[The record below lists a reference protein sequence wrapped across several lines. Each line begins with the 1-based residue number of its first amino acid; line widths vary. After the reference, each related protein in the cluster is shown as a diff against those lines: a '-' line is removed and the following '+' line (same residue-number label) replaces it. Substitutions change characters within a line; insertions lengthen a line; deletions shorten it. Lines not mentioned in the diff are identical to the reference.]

1 MSDAD
6 FVVLPPGS
14 REAAHR
20 PEFALAPEPH
30 RTAFI
35 QLAAGEALSAPW
47 QPAALSGRP
56 ISPLVCTLALLILDL
71 ILVSGSGILVCL
83 DGGSVTGGFFDP
95 PLRDEVLLL
104 AIAPV
109 AAVLSLWRER
119 AYAIEEANPRPFAVA
134 IGWLNVSG
142 LVVLSIFALDA
153 LTSPHVD
160 NRDAIFSPLPLIW
173 FVVIGGVA
181 VLGRNALWL
190 VLRPLVAARLA
201 KNPVVVAGSGASLSA
216 VVEALEGKCQTA
228 RVMAVISDLHRGADE
243 VLALVREGMVR
254 TVFIVLSTRDA
265 GAADPLLAKLA
276 AYPVAVRVIPDV
288 AALTARS
295 CGISL
300 EAGLPAFH
308 ISDPPLSP
316 VAEFVKRTEDI
327 VLSSLLVLAAGPIML
342 LASLAIKL
350 ESRGPV
356 LFRQTRHG
364 LNGSAIEVFKFRT
377 MYAHLE
383 DRFAARQTLRGDP
396 RVTRVGAF
404 LRRHS
409 LDELPQLL
417 NVLAGTL
424 SLVGPRPHAPAT
436 TAGGLSLELAAA
448 NYMARHRIKPGI
460 TGWAQVCGCRG
471 NLDTVEKAARRVEHD
486 LYYIENWSLLLDL
499 WIIGRTIGLVLH
511 DDEAF

>member
-6 FVVLPPGS
+6 FVVLPAGP
-14 REAAHR
+14 RDPAHR
-20 PEFALAPEPH
+20 PEFALAPVP
-30 RTAFI
+30 RRRALI
-35 QLAAGEALSAPW
+35 QLAAGETKLVPR
-47 QPAALSGRP
+47 QRAALSGRR
-56 ISPLVCTLALLILDL
+56 ISPLACTLALLILDL
-71 ILVSGSGILVCL
+71 ILVSGSGLLVCL
-83 DGGSVTGGFFDP
+83 DGGSVIGGFSDRPF
-95 PLRDEVLLL
+95 RDEVLLL

-119 AYAIEEANPRPFAVA
+119 AYAIEKADPRPLAVA
-134 IGWLNVSG
+134 IGWLNASG
-142 LVVLSIFALDA
+142 FVVLAIYALNA
-153 LTSPHVD
+153 LTPPHVA
-160 NRDAIFSPLPLIW
+160 NRDAILSPLPLIA

-190 VLRPLVAARLA
+190 VVRPLVAARLA
-201 KNPVVVAGSGASLSA
+201 KNPVVVAGSGASLPA
-216 VVEALEGKCQTA
+216 VLEALEGKSRTT
-228 RVMAVISDLHRGADE
+228 RVTAVISDLHSAADE
-243 VLALVREGMVR
+243 VLALVREGSVR
-254 TVFIVLSTRDA
+254 TVFIVLSTSDA
-265 GAADPLLAKLA
+265 GTADPLLAKLA
-276 AYPVAVRVIPDV
+276 AYPVAVRIVPDI

-295 CGISL
+295 SGISL

-316 VAEFVKRTEDI
+316 AAEFVKRTEDI

-364 LNGSAIEVFKFRT
+364 LKGSAIEIFKFRS

-383 DRFAARQTLRGDP
+383 DRLAARQTFRGDP

-448 NYMARHRIKPGI
+448 NYMARHRVKPGI

-471 NLDTVEKAARRVEHD
+471 NLDTVEKAVRRVEHD

-499 WIIGRTIGLVLH
+499 WIIARTIGLVLH